1 MERTTV
7 APPGVRAWALL
18 GSPPWDTR
26 PMPDASTLLLFAGAS
41 LALLAVP
48 GPAVI
53 YVVTRSIEQGRTAGV
68 VSVLGVETGTFAY
81 ALAAAAGLTG
91 LIAASET
98 GFTIVRYAG
107 AAYLIYLGVR
117 KLLERGALQEA
128 AASGRSQL
136 FVKGL
141 VVQLL
146 NPKIAIFFLAFLPQ
160 FVDASG
166 GPVALQ
172 ILVLGTLFTLLAVLS
187 DGAYVLLAGAAGSW
201 LRSSRRAQRRLAQLS
216 GGVYIGL
223 GVSAALSGT
232 SHARP
237 AQT

>member
-1 MERTTV
+1 
-7 APPGVRAWALL
+7 
-18 GSPPWDTR
+18 
-26 PMPDASTLLLFAGAS
+26 MPDGSTLLLFAGAS

-53 YVVTRSIEQGRTAGV
+53 YVVTRSLDQGRGAGI

-107 AAYLIYLGVR
+107 AAYLVYLGVR
-117 KLLERGALQEA
+117 KLLERAEPQDAL
-128 AASGRSQL
+128 SSDRSRL
-136 FVKGL
+136 FLKGVL
-141 VVQLL
+141 VQLL

-160 FVDASG
+160 FADSSS
-166 GPVALQ
+166 GPVAVQ
-172 ILVLGTLFTLLAVLS
+172 ILVLGTIFTLLAILS
-187 DGAYVLLAGAAGSW
+187 DGAYVLLAGAVGSW
-201 LRSSRRAQRRLAQLS
+201 LRTGRRARGRLAKLS

-232 SHARP
+232 SHARV
-237 AQT
+237 AHR

>member
-1 MERTTV
+1 
-7 APPGVRAWALL
+7 
-18 GSPPWDTR
+18 
-26 PMPDASTLLLFAGAS
+26 MPDGSTLLLFAGAS
-41 LALLAVP
+41 LALLALP

-53 YVVTRSIEQGRTAGV
+53 YVVTRSLDQGRAAGI

-107 AAYLIYLGVR
+107 AAYLVYLGVR
-117 KLLERGALQEA
+117 KLLERAEPQDALS
-128 AASGRSQL
+128 SGRSRL
-136 FVKGL
+136 FLKGVL
-141 VVQLL
+141 VQLL

-160 FVDASG
+160 FADSSS

-172 ILVLGTLFTLLAVLS
+172 ILVLGTIFTLLAVLS
-187 DGAYVLLAGAAGSW
+187 DGAYVLLAGAVGGW
-201 LRSSRRAQRRLAQLS
+201 LRTGRLARGWLAKLS

-232 SHARP
+232 SHSSHR
-237 AQT
+237 